1 MKILGINEVVT
12 SEISMMKNLMKE
24 DNINKEE
31 ITKKLNTIEE
41 KMAES
46 HKVQE
51 LDLTNEEESIQ
62 LLNITIDELQNKLA

>member
-1 MKILGINEVVT
+1 MKILGINDVVR

-24 DNINKEE
+24 DNINIEE

-41 KMAES
+41 KMAEK

-62 LLNITIDELQNKLA
+62 LLNKTIDELQNKLA

>member
-1 MKILGINEVVT
+1 MKILGINDVVT

-24 DNINKEE
+24 DNINIEE

-41 KMAES
+41 KMAEK

-62 LLNITIDELQNKLA
+62 LLNKTIDELQNKLA

>member
-1 MKILGINEVVT
+1 MKILGINDVVK

-24 DNINKEE
+24 DNINIEE

-41 KMAES
+41 KMAEK

-62 LLNITIDELQNKLA
+62 LLNKTIDELQNKLA